1 MFCRAIPHYKKT
13 IKILAINH
21 LKELRMFI
29 GIVFGVI
36 GIFFLIIAY
45 RWFYIQYLGG
55 LIDIETNWDVAQ
67 AAI

>member
-1 MFCRAIPHYKKT
+1 
-13 IKILAINH
+13 
-21 LKELRMFI
+21 MFI

-45 RWFYIQYLGG
+45 RWFYIQYLGV

-67 AAI
+67 ATI